1 MRKQWISVLAI
12 VAGLLLAVYGMVKF
26 GNRSGPIE
34 VGSDAPTVNA
44 VRLATGDTVSLT
56 EKYRGSVVLVNLW
69 ATWCVPCRKEM
80 PAMER
85 LYQEFGPQGFAIAAV
100 SVDEG
105 DTKDVLAFAEELG
118 LTFDILH
125 DPDGSVQKAY
135 QTIMFP
141 ESFLIDKNG
150 VVVKKII
157 GEHPWSSDA
166 SRHTVAQLLGVTVA
180 PRTDSAAPAPAPG
193 G

>member
-1 MRKQWISVLAI
+1 MRKQWLSVITI
-12 VAGLLLAVYGMVKF
+12 VAGLLLGVYGLVKF

-34 VGSDAPTVNA
+34 VGSDAPEVSA
-44 VRLATGDTVSLT
+44 VRLSTGDTVSLT
-56 EKYRGSVVLVNLW
+56 EKYRGNVVLVNLW
-69 ATWCVPCRKEM
+69 ATWCTPCRKEM
-80 PAMER
+80 PAMEK
-85 LYQEFGPQGFAIAAV
+85 LYQEFAAKGFAIAAV

-118 LTFDILH
+118 LSFDILH

-141 ESFLIDKNG
+141 ESFLIDRNG
-150 VVVKKII
+150 VVVKKVI
-157 GEHPWSSDA
+157 GEHPWSSNA
-166 SRHTVAQLLGVTVA
+166 SRRTVAELLGVSLDRA
-180 PRTDSAAPAPAPG
+180 PDSAAAVPTPG